1 MTSRNRS
8 IAEHRL
14 NMFRAEQRRYTH
26 SLYCAKQPFTQ
37 HADCESKK
45 KYGARAPAP
54 RSTTLPEKTATQN
67 QVPSNKSKGNFCS
80 LLLRRRHPR
89 LSRPQHGAQ
98 MRMTVLEASCSAR
111 KSTPLPPKTPH
122 GGSWCSKCSAKYFT
136 SASNHERLLPME
148 TVPRL

>member
-1 MTSRNRS
+1 MFRMWNKICRAPT
-8 IAEHRL
+8 IMLQHRL
-14 NMFRAEQRRYTH
+14 NTCFVRH
-26 SLYCAKQPFTQ
+26 SLHCAKKPFTQ

-54 RSTTLPEKTATQN
+54 RSKTAPQN
-67 QVPSNKSKGNFCS
+67 KVPSNKNKLFTLSPRF
-80 LLLRRRHPR
+80 HPR
-89 LSRPQHGAQ
+89 LSRPQHAAQ

-122 GGSWCSKCSAKYFT
+122 GGSWCSKCSVKYFT